1 MSSIALVFTN
11 RKVLHKGLNIFQSA
25 LHFYAYVIKQISM
38 VVENNVGVLY
48 RCLSV
53 SSRYQ
58 LISVRQLLIINT
70 PPIIQSNKLTVK
82 SPSSCPPVI
91 QRPSINFFFVFLL
104 ISAVQHTTQTLLH
117 TWFPFKQ
124 QPHCTTTVTM
134 AVETP
139 GVSLSWFRL
148 LQFDGL

>member
-1 MSSIALVFTN
+1 MCTYCLNKSGHIGSTKLRKEEMGIEMSKVVFVFSN

-53 SSRYQ
+53 SGRYQ

-91 QRPSINFFFVFLL
+91 
-104 ISAVQHTTQTLLH
+104 
-117 TWFPFKQ
+117 
-124 QPHCTTTVTM
+124 
-134 AVETP
+134 
-139 GVSLSWFRL
+139 
-148 LQFDGL
+148 